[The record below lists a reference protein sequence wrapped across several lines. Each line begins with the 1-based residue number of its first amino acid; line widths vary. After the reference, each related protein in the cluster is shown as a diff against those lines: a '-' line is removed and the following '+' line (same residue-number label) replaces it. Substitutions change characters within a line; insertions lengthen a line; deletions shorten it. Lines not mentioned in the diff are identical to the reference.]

1 MHYLLTLHHAS
12 TFIPT
17 QNTHMHLF
25 FHHCTTNSPT
35 CISNH
40 SHPFNHSPSYHS
52 HALPSIL
59 SLYVPSTTPINTLA
73 FIHSWTSHFI
83 HNTPQTLPFLLFAVS
98 SLVIQTPFFHF
109 PINPNTTPQTIHTI
123 KLSLDLVLQQRGR
136 EECLNV
142 HTIQVWVVGMF
153 RCFFDFKVSF

>member
-1 MHYLLTLHHAS
+1 MHYLLTFHHAS

-73 FIHSWTSHFI
+73 FIHSFIISFHTQHTTNTSIFS
-83 HNTPQTLPFLLFAVS
+83 LAVS
-98 SLVIQTPFFHF
+98 FSPFPFHF
-109 PINPNTTPQTIHTI
+109 SSISSISIIPQSIQHTNNI
-123 KLSLDLVLQQRGR
+123 P
-136 EECLNV
+136 
-142 HTIQVWVVGMF
+142 
-153 RCFFDFKVSF
+153 